1 MKSIRKSP
9 ERVGNYW
16 VYILECNDGTLYTG
30 YTNNLERRLNQ
41 HNSGK
46 GGAHYT
52 SWKGFKKLV
61 YKNEHK
67 YFKNALNE
75 ERRIK
80 KMRKEQK
87 IELIKN
93 YDRNKE

>member
-1 MKSIRKSP
+1 MQLRNPIKRK
-9 ERVGNYW
+9 NIFF
-16 VYILECNDGTLYTG
+16 VYIVQCKDGTYYTG
-30 YTNNLERRLNQ
+30 YTNNLKRRLNQ

-52 SWKGFKKLV
+52 SWKGFEKLV
-61 YKNEHK
+61 YQKEHK

-80 KMRKEQK
+80 KMRREQK
-87 IELIKN
+87 IELITEYEKN
-93 YDRNKE
+93 KGK